1 MTSYEIRESAKAL
14 FAGGWRSP
22 DHGQIL
28 NEYDFTHD
36 EVDLI
41 CDALYDLEG
50 ESEHTFEVYEDNA
63 GGLYLA
69 VLTAGVPTYVYEN
82 WEYQN
87 PDSLRDAISELAA
100 DKLAYRSW
108 DGNCVERINESSRND
123 PVSDLVTAQSLY
135 NDGLGTLVAEITE
148 SGGTYY
154 PDRMGTAARL
164 ALGIPQEV

>member
-1 MTSYEIRESAKAL
+1 MPNMIIREFAKIL
-14 FAGGWRSP
+14 FTGGCRIP
-22 DHGQIL
+22 NHGIL
-28 NEYDFTHD
+28 NEYDFTDD

-50 ESEHTFEVYEDNA
+50 ESEHAFEVYEDNA
-63 GGLYLA
+63 GGLYLV

-82 WEYQN
+82 WEYQK
-87 PDSLRDAISELAA
+87 PGSLRDAIFELAV

-108 DGNCVERINESSRND
+108 DGNCVERINEERRSD
-123 PVSDLVTAQSLY
+123 PVSDIVTAQSLY
-135 NDGLGTLVAEITE
+135 DDGLSTLVAEITE

-154 PDRMGTAARL
+154 PKRMGAAARL